1 MQMVMALICN
11 VNWKVQWYGQ
21 ATGEKQKDYVVHTV
35 KDLNMKEWESLIDLL
50 LEFRGS
56 TEEYQGELLPELA
69 LAAVNDGNTDACV
82 FVSRYGKTL
91 RVERMAVK
99 VYEAGE
105 ALWQTLKEK
114 VQTYLENFTTE

>member
-69 LAAVNDGNTDACV
+69 LAAVNNGSTDACI
-82 FVSRYGKTL
+82 FLSRYGKTL
-91 RVERMAVK
+91 RVERMAVR
-99 VYEAGE
+99 VNEAGE
-105 ALWQTLKEK
+105 ALWQALKEK
-114 VQTYLENFTTE
+114 VQTYFENFTTE